1 MRGRPKLIKEPELEP
16 GEYVIRTYEDV
27 DTIMTWTYKQDDINR
42 GPLSVDI
49 KYKNGL
55 DKPKNW
61 NNLAKQAKAD
71 RKVNRQQRKLN
82 NK

>member
-1 MRGRPKLIKEPELEP
+1 MRGRPRLIKEPELEQ

-27 DTIMTWTYKQDDINR
+27 DTIITWTYKQNEVNK
-42 GPLSVDI
+42 GPISVDI

-71 RKVNRQQRKLN
+71 RKLDRQQRKLN